1 MSDLP
6 AMIGPYQVL
15 KPLGAGGMGEVF
27 LAYDERLD
35 RKVAI
40 KRIRSGAGLT
50 PERRERFRR
59 EARVAAKLN
68 HPAIVQIYDVLT
80 AGDESYI
87 VMEHVEGTNLQ
98 RLLDDG
104 PLPVDEVVALARDVA
119 QGLAEAH
126 RQGIVH
132 RDLKSENVLVT
143 PEGRAKI
150 ADFGIA
156 KRVLAGTDGT
166 DGDSLTADGRVLGTY
181 RVMSPEQAR
190 GEPVDFRSDLF
201 SLGVLLYEAL
211 AGQSP
216 FAAEN
221 ELAMLSRIVRDR
233 QAPVREVRPGVSEE
247 LSNLIDHLL
256 EKDPLARPRSAREVT
271 RALSATTALSHD
283 DTPTLAEP
291 LRPFPGRTA
300 EPSGARRTANSDSAL
315 AAAGSRKRA
324 AAALLLLLLLAVLGV
339 IAYRSLRSPATPLY
353 VAVLAPEVVRGGGRN
368 ETDLL
373 VAGVRSGLVRALVS
387 LENVS
392 PKATEEVAG
401 ASGSPTQVARAVAAD
416 ELVASRLDCRPESC
430 RITLDRI
437 RGRDGA
443 LLWSSESFEVPT
455 DDVYLAARAAANQLR
470 RAYPEHPVR
479 HGMPEVEVNSQD
491 FAALL
496 RLRQRFDSRREAS
509 LDPILDDLAKIRGRS
524 PRFLEAYLLEA
535 DVARYKFAAS
545 RHPEDLQR
553 AFDLVRQ
560 ARELAPGDPQPL
572 FVLFGI
578 SLQGGKLDA
587 AEEALSQLERLTPGD
602 VAVQDRRAQL
612 LDARGH
618 PREALL
624 AMHDAVRQR
633 PSWKRLLKLAKMQY
647 QQGQTAAARTTL
659 KQLLARSPDN
669 SDGLS
674 VLAQIEL
681 TNGDARRAAELYGQI
696 VRRSPGLTELG
707 NLGLSFFVL
716 GRYAEAA
723 DVFRRAAGQAPNNA
737 LVALNLA
744 DSYYL
749 MGRRDEAQSL
759 YRQILALI
767 AADPSAATDPQFL
780 TVKGQALAHLGQGP
794 AAVAAVQEALR
805 IAPNNAAVAYEASLI
820 YAVLGEDDS
829 ALANAERAVK
839 LGYAP
844 VWFSLP
850 WFAPLRSHP
859 ELQALLAR
867 S

>member
-1 MSDLP
+1 MTGFP

-40 KRIRSGAGLT
+40 KRIRADANAT

-80 AGDESYI
+80 EGDESYI
-87 VMEHVEGTNLQ
+87 VMEHVEGTNLR

-104 PLPVDEVVALARDVA
+104 PLPAGEVVTLGRDVA

-156 KRVLAGTDGT
+156 KRALAGPEEG
-166 DGDSLTADGRVLGTY
+166 SLTGDGRVLGTY
-181 RVMSPEQAR
+181 RTMSPEQAR

-201 SLGVLLYEAL
+201 SLGVTLYEAL
-211 AGQSP
+211 TGQSP
-216 FAAEN
+216 FEAEN
-221 ELAMLSRIVRDR
+221 ELAMLNRIVRDR
-233 QAPVREVRPGVSEE
+233 QVPVRKVRPEVPAE
-247 LSNLIDHLL
+247 LSFLVDHLL
-256 EKDPLARPRSAREVT
+256 EKDPLARPRSAREVADT
-271 RALSATTALSHD
+271 LAGSVSMSRHD
-283 DTPTLAEP
+283 ESPTVAEP
-291 LRPFPGRTA
+291 LPLQRGVTA
-300 EPSGARRTANSDSAL
+300 EPSDARRGSNSDSAL
-315 AAAGSRKRA
+315 AEAGARKRT
-324 AAALLLLLLLAVLGV
+324 AALLLLLLAILGGV
-339 IAYRSLRSPATPLY
+339 AYLSLRTPASPLY
-353 VAVLAPEVVRGGGRN
+353 VAVLVPEVVKGGAANDTG
-368 ETDLL
+368 LL
-373 VAGVRSGLVRALVS
+373 VSAVRSSLVRALAS
-387 LENVS
+387 LEEVS

-401 ASGSPTQVARAVAAD
+401 ASGSPVQVARAVAAD
-416 ELVASRLDCRPESC
+416 EVVASRLDCRPEAC

-443 LLWSSESFEVPT
+443 LLWSESFEVPT
-455 DDVYLAARAAANQLR
+455 DDPYLAARAAATQLLR
-470 RAYPEHPVR
+470 GYPDRSVR
-479 HGMPEVEVNSQD
+479 QGAPKMDVSSKD
-491 FAALL
+491 FSEYL
-496 RLRQRFDSRREAS
+496 RLRQRFEARKEPTW
-509 LDPILDDLAKIRGRS
+509 DPILDGLAAIRGRS
-524 PRFLEAYLLEA
+524 PLFLDVYLTEAE
-535 DVARYKFAAS
+535 VARYKFSAT
-545 RHPEDLQR
+545 RHAEDLDR
-553 AFDLVRQ
+553 ALDLSRR

-572 FVLFGI
+572 FTLF
-578 SLQGGKLDA
+578 SVALDGGRFEI
-587 AEEALSQLERLTPGD
+587 AEEALGALEQLTPGD
-602 VAVQDRRAQL
+602 VAVLERRAQL
-612 LDARGH
+612 LNARGH
-618 PREALL
+618 TQEALV
-624 AMHDAVRQR
+624 AMQAAARQR

-647 QQGQTAAARTTL
+647 QQGQIAAARITL
-659 KQLLARSPDN
+659 KQLLERSPDN

-696 VRRSPGLTELG
+696 VRRSPGLTELS
-707 NLGLSFFVL
+707 NLGLSYFVL
-716 GRYAEAA
+716 GRYADAA
-723 DVFRRAAGQAPNNA
+723 GVFRRAADQAPNNA

-744 DSYYL
+744 DSYLL
-749 MGRRDEAQSL
+749 MGRKEEAQSL
-759 YRQILALI
+759 YRHVLSLI

-805 IAPNNAAVAYEASLI
+805 IAPNNAAAAYEASLT
-820 YAVLGEDDS
+820 YAVLGEDNS
-829 ALANAERAVK
+829 ALANAERAIK

-850 WFAPLRSHP
+850 WFAPLRSQP
-859 ELQALLAR
+859 EFRALLAH